1 MKKLGVIIIQ
11 VLFLHV
17 FLFLGIMLKHII
29 PSPIPASMY
38 GLLLLFLA
46 LLFHIVKLEW
56 VEKGAGW
63 LMAELLL
70 FFVPSA
76 VGIVN
81 YQQIISLQGLE
92 IVVLITVSTIIV
104 MGLTALTAD
113 KIAVRKR
120 RRSS

>member
-1 MKKLGVIIIQ
+1 MKKLGVIVIQ

-17 FLFLGIMLKHII
+17 FLFLGIVLKHII

-46 LLFHIVKLEW
+46 LAFHVVKLEW
-56 VEKGAGW
+56 VEQGAGW

-92 IVVLITVSTIIV
+92 IVVLITISTMIV

-113 KIAVRKR
+113 KIAARKR
-120 RRSS
+120 SRS

>member
-29 PSPIPASMY
+29 PSPIPSSMY

-56 VEKGAGW
+56 VEQGAGW

-70 FFVPSA
+70 FFIPSA

-113 KIAVRKR
+113 KIAVRKG

>member
-1 MKKLGVIIIQ
+1 MKKLGVIVIQ

-17 FLFLGIMLKHII
+17 FLFLGIVLKHFI

-46 LLFHIVKLEW
+46 LVFHVVKLEW
-56 VEKGAGW
+56 VEQGAGW

-92 IVVLITVSTIIV
+92 IVVLITISTMIV

-113 KIAVRKR
+113 KIAARKR
-120 RRSS
+120 SRS